1 VTGLGSGLQKTG
13 CRAFVSREF
22 WSKCAG
28 ASAARNLNPAF
39 IAMTEIQVKRL
50 VNEAVLLHRDIAI
63 RTDRLKT
70 LKADLVREARRHEH
84 EFTPTENGGSR
95 WSVTGNKGCIA
106 RVNFPAPALVSH
118 IESESETFDHVLGL
132 AGESLDRLFASVHY
146 LRPMPD
152 FREEVVAALPR
163 QDADKL
169 IELCQTTSAP
179 RVSFE
184 TAQSKTS

>member
-1 VTGLGSGLQKTG
+1 LPSAFALSKRYSALTPVFFRRAVLAKYLAEPERYEVGDGGLRCSG
-13 CRAFVSREF
+13 F
-22 WSKCAG
+22 WSL
-28 ASAARNLNPAF
+28 RMDNDHP
-39 IAMTEIQVKRL
+39 Q
-50 VNEAVLLHRDIAI
+50 
-63 RTDRLKT
+63 
-70 LKADLVREARRHEH
+70 RRHEH

-95 WSVTGNKGCIA
+95 WSVTGNNGCIA

-132 AGESLDRLFASVHY
+132 AGESLDRLFASVYY
-146 LRPMPD
+146 LRPVSD

-163 QDADKL
+163 QHADKL
-169 IELCQTTSAP
+169 IELCQTTSSP

>member
-1 VTGLGSGLQKTG
+1 M
-13 CRAFVSREF
+13 SREF
-22 WSKCAG
+22 WSKCAR

-63 RTDRLKT
+63 RTERLKT

-95 WSVTGNKGCIA
+95 WTVTGNNGCIA

-118 IESESETFDHVLGL
+118 IESEGETFEQIL
-132 AGESLDRLFASVHY
+132 ALSGECVRSPFRMGQLPATDSGVPRGSRCGFARRRSRQIDR
-146 LRPMPD
+146 
-152 FREEVVAALPR
+152 ALPDDILAAR
-163 QDADKL
+163 
-169 IELCQTTSAP
+169 EL
-179 RVSFE
+179 
-184 TAQSKTS
+184 

>member
-1 VTGLGSGLQKTG
+1 
-13 CRAFVSREF
+13 VSREF

-28 ASAARNLNPAF
+28 ASAARNLNPSF

-70 LKADLVREARRHEH
+70 LKADLIREARRHEH

-95 WSVTGNKGCIA
+95 WSVTGNNGCIA
-106 RVNFPAPALVSH
+106 RVNFPAPALVPL
-118 IESESETFDHVLGL
+118 IDSETETFDHVLGL
-132 AGESLDRLFASVHY
+132 AGESIDRLFASVYY
-146 LRPMPD
+146 LRPVPE
-152 FREEVVAALPR
+152 FREKVSAALPSV
-163 QDADKL
+163 QADKL

>member
-1 VTGLGSGLQKTG
+1 M
-13 CRAFVSREF
+13 SREF

-70 LKADLVREARRHEH
+70 LKVDLVREARRHEH

-95 WSVTGNKGCIA
+95 WSVTGNNGCIA

-118 IESESETFDHVLGL
+118 IESEGETFDHVLGL
-132 AGESLDRLFASVHY
+132 AGESLDRLFASVYY
-146 LRPMPD
+146 LRPVSD

-163 QDADKL
+163 QDAAKL

>member
-1 VTGLGSGLQKTG
+1 M
-13 CRAFVSREF
+13 SREF

-28 ASAARNLNPAF
+28 ASAARNLNPVF

-63 RTDRLKT
+63 RTERLKT

-95 WSVTGNKGCIA
+95 WSVTGNNGCIA
-106 RVNFPAPALVSH
+106 RVNFPAPALVPL
-118 IESESETFDHVLGL
+118 IDSETETFDHVLAL
-132 AGESLDRLFASVHY
+132 AGESLDRLFASVHF
-146 LRPMPD
+146 LRPVAD
-152 FREEVVAALPR
+152 FRDEVRAALPT
-163 QDADKL
+163 AEAGKL
-169 IELCQTTSAP
+169 IELCQTTSSP

>member
-1 VTGLGSGLQKTG
+1 M
-13 CRAFVSREF
+13 SREF

-95 WSVTGNKGCIA
+95 WSVTGNNGCIA
-106 RVNFPAPALVSH
+106 RVNFPAPALVPL
-118 IESESETFDHVLGL
+118 IDSETETFDHVLAL
-132 AGESLDRLFASVHY
+132 AGESLDRLFASVYY
-146 LRPMPD
+146 LRPVPE
-152 FREEVVAALPR
+152 FREEVSQVLPKRDAR
-163 QDADKL
+163 QL
-169 IELCQTTSAP
+169 IELCETKCAP

-184 TAQSKTS
+184 TAETKAA

>member
-1 VTGLGSGLQKTG
+1 MATSSKETNGEFSPQLRKGPETARRSDPVKKIRRSRENVRDAFENTAERLTGLESGLQKTG

-95 WSVTGNKGCIA
+95 WSVTGNNGCIA
-106 RVNFPAPALVSH
+106 RVNFPAPALVSNL
-118 IESESETFDHVLGL
+118 S
-132 AGESLDRLFASVHY
+132 
-146 LRPMPD
+146 
-152 FREEVVAALPR
+152 PR
-163 QDADKL
+163 
-169 IELCQTTSAP
+169 
-179 RVSFE
+179 
-184 TAQSKTS
+184 